1 MRHAEK
7 QESMS
12 HALEKKK
19 NKPRSCQRHRMSDLS
34 GKDFKVAIIDMFTE
48 IK

>member
-19 NKPRSCQRHRMSDLS
+19 TSQEAVRDTACQIYQEKTL
-34 GKDFKVAIIDMFTE
+34 K
-48 IK
+48 